1 MYVDGCVINYVHP
14 ATTRSIVESV
24 VSKLDRQRVSLTT
37 RMTCLGENFS
47 VQSLG

>member
-1 MYVDGCVINYVHP
+1 MYVDGRVINYVHP

-37 RMTCLGENFS
+37 RMTCHGENFS